1 MKPCRP
7 RISSTDKNEQRQSHS
22 NHSSQCTSQFPP
34 LKSSSPT
41 PAQAK
46 QSREPGGI
54 HRMRRSR
61 TQSRVSLY
69 CISIKQEQQA
79 GGPAGSQSG
88 VEKTKHPHLQ
98 QPPASSAPKHSLQGK
113 GTQFSHFWL
122 DNTSSNSLITTI
134 ITIKGN
140 LRATGQASEPRCG
153 AGCYSKG

>member
-1 MKPCRP
+1 MKPCRT
-7 RISSTDKNEQRQSHS
+7 RISSPDKNEQRQSHS

-34 LKSSSPT
+34 LKSLNP
-41 PAQAK
+41 PQAK
-46 QSREPGGI
+46 QSRELGGI

-69 CISIKQEQQA
+69 CISIKQEHQA

-122 DNTSSNSLITTI
+122 DNTSSSSLITTI